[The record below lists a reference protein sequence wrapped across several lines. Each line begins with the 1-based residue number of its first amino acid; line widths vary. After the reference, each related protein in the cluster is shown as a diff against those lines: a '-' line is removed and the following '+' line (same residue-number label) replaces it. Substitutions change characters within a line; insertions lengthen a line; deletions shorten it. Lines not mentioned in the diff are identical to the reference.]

1 MIDPI
6 AIKSE
11 SERIIL
17 DCGGRICD
25 WLPHLD
31 VCEPRSQEAIIGR
44 ALVMLGMLQIY
55 FKAPTKL
62 IREWIAKV
70 KAESHLSFQEREI
83 LNRANESLSQQELTN
98 LYWYIEGI
106 WALMW
111 VGKLIDELPYDH
123 PVSNSMAS
131 LCPAIHLGEDCS
143 KFSSKMRVRPFDEL
157 FRQLDLY
164 YRLHCMHATRR

>member
-1 MIDPI
+1 
-6 AIKSE
+6 
-11 SERIIL
+11 
-17 DCGGRICD
+17 
-25 WLPHLD
+25 
-31 VCEPRSQEAIIGR
+31 
-44 ALVMLGMLQIY
+44 MLGMLQIY

-164 YRLHCMHATRR
+164 YRLHWYARDAKINGYDTTPVNLSVVTERRKALEWVSDRNVDWDNVEMST